1 MPIDPAMMGLLV
13 SAFVSSTILPGTS
26 EVALAAIV
34 IDDPSRLAPAIVVAT
49 IGNTLG
55 GLTSYAIGRLL
66 PQVGTQLRALD
77 IARRY
82 GAAALLLSWV
92 PIIGDALC
100 IASGWLRQNV
110 LAATGFMALGK
121 LARYVVIAYAAQ
133 AFAG

>member
-1 MPIDPAMMGLLV
+1 MPIDAAMMGLLV
-13 SAFVSSTILPGTS
+13 SAFVSSTIFPGTS

-34 IDDPSRLAPAIVVAT
+34 IGDPSRLVPAIVVAT

-66 PQVGTQLRALD
+66 PQARTKLRALD

-121 LARYVVIAYAAQ
+121 IARYIVVAYAAH